1 MTVSME
7 PGAAPPAGEPGA
19 AVPAGTAP
27 PDDPQGRPRPR
38 FGLGTLIAVLVFGL
52 IVGLAAGLLGPRLRT
67 PGDDSAEAGFLRD
80 MSTHH
85 AQAVEMSMIAHAN
98 STNPAIVTLA
108 GDIAL
113 TQHGQINYMQ
123 AWLRDWHLSPT
134 GSQPPMAWMPDS
146 AGSVVNGL
154 MPGMATPEQM
164 ATLRKATG
172 RELDVQYLTLMRQH
186 HLGGIHMAQEVLKL
200 SNNANVTWLAQTMV
214 TSQQG
219 EITLIDTMLKQ
230 LGA

>member
-1 MTVSME
+1 MTLSTE
-7 PGAAPPAGEPGA
+7 PGATAAADESDAAAAHGA
-19 AVPAGTAP
+19 AG
-27 PDDPQGRPRPR
+27 DGLRRPR
-38 FGLGTLIAVLVFGL
+38 FGLGVLAGVLVFGL

-67 PGDDSAEAGFLRD
+67 PGDDSPEAGFLRD

-98 STNPAIVTLA
+98 STNPAVVTLA

-134 GSQPPMAWMPDS
+134 GSRPPMAWMPDS

-154 MPGMATPEQM
+154 MPGMATPAQM
-164 ATLRKATG
+164 ASLRSATG
-172 RELDVQYLTLMRQH
+172 RDLDVIYLRLMRQH
-186 HLGGIHMAQEVLKL
+186 HLGGIHMAQAILEQPD
-200 SNNANVTWLAQTMV
+200 NANVTWLAQTMV
-214 TSQQG
+214 ASQQG

-230 LGA
+230 LGAA

>member
-1 MTVSME
+1 MTVSTASGSAA
-7 PGAAPPAGEPGA
+7 GAAPPLDDETPKRPFTFGVAWLA
-19 AVPAGTAP
+19 A
-27 PDDPQGRPRPR
+27 
-38 FGLGTLIAVLVFGL
+38 LL
-52 IVGLAAGLLGPRLRT
+52 IVGMLLGAGGALLATRNVH

-98 STNPAIVTLA
+98 SANPAVVTLA

-134 GSQPPMAWMPDS
+134 SSRPPMAWMPDS

-154 MPGMATPEQM
+154 MPGMATPAQM
-164 ATLRKATG
+164 AELRSAT
-172 RELDVQYLTLMRQH
+172 
-186 HLGGIHMAQEVLKL
+186 
-200 SNNANVTWLAQTMV
+200 
-214 TSQQG
+214 
-219 EITLIDTMLKQ
+219 
-230 LGA
+230 

>member
-1 MTVSME
+1 MTVSIE
-7 PGAAPPAGEPGA
+7 PGAASPAGEPDA

-27 PDDPQGRPRPR
+27 PDDPQGRPSLR
-38 FGLGTLIAVLVFGL
+38 FGLGTLVAVLVLGL

-134 GSQPPMAWMPDS
+134 SSRSPMAWMPDS

-186 HLGGIHMAQEVLKL
+186 HLGGIHMAQEILKL

-230 LGA
+230 LSA

>member
-1 MTVSME
+1 MSISTE
-7 PGAAPPAGEPGA
+7 PGAAAEAAAPVNGNEPHRRFNFGVGA
-19 AVPAGTAP
+19 LIGVLI
-27 PDDPQGRPRPR
+27 
-38 FGLGTLIAVLVFGL
+38 FGLV
-52 IVGLAAGLLGPRLRT
+52 VGLAAGILGPRLRT
-67 PGDDSAEAGFLRD
+67 PGDESVEAGFLRD

-85 AQAVEMSMIAHAN
+85 AQAVEMSMLAHAN
-98 STNPAIVTLA
+98 STDPAIVTLA

-134 GSQPPMAWMPDS
+134 GSQPVMAWMPDS

-164 ATLRKATG
+164 DTLRKATG
-172 RELDVQYLTLMRQH
+172 RDLDVQFLTLMRQH
-186 HLGGIHMAQEVLKL
+186 HLGGIHMAQEILKL
-200 SNNANVTWLAQTMV
+200 SHNDDVTWLAQTMV

-219 EITLIDTMLKQ
+219 EITLIDNMLKQ
-230 LGA
+230 LDAS